1 LRDHNDEL
9 KVPFIADQPRITAKN
24 NGNVA
29 FLSFFL
35 FSDPFY
41 DELSYKH
48 RVDSHALESAI
59 H

>member
-1 LRDHNDEL
+1 LRDNHDAL
-9 KVPFIADQPRITAKN
+9 KVPFIADQPPITAKN

-29 FLSFFL
+29 FLGFFL
-35 FSDPFY
+35 FSDAFY